1 MKRYFLL
8 ISLVLTLMHSAIFCL
23 PAAAEVAPALAL
35 LRQIETAHHALET
48 AGIDSSRS
56 TSERAD
62 MALRLGH
69 LDEVALLS
77 GEMRQEDPDEADAVT
92 AEIYLKKYDFKAAE
106 KIIGQGLARN
116 PRSEDFLWLDSRLLM
131 IQENLPELDSLSAQL
146 LKENPDFLP
155 ALLARA
161 SLHYRLLNYDS
172 ADYYYARVGQKATNL
187 LWKIRAVIGISEVR
201 YEQRKDQVALDT
213 LVAILDEQTLSDR
226 LLFALC
232 RPLIRLGRAQEA
244 ARVLEKALELN
255 PYSETAHYY
264 LGNGFTR
271 LSYAQIEEQY
281 PQIFA
286 DNEGRKALATVRHL
300 LQTGDSDKAESELRR
315 LSNEHPNWVEPLTI
329 AGSIAWAR
337 ADFEAA
343 RQSFESALVLCPHWG
358 RAHNGYAR
366 AMEGKRMRE
375 NIHRQDDWQVFEATP
390 MPEIPHIS
398 EFVLNWNSLSPRHQR
413 QVALAIAPWKVFV
426 PVLVESGCTYYI
438 KPLYERLSECPGL
451 ERMRDLRI
459 SYDSRL
465 WDDVRGCGGF
475 STVTG
480 IEDVERTIYRGHNTV
495 LHELTHQV
503 HGLLTPDEQNLIQE
517 TYRKAKAREESGAKT
532 FLSDYQATNVWEYF
546 AEGVNAYW
554 SPRRDNYDTREIVR
568 ERLFALDTA
577 LVTLVEHFMAIEND
591 KPYYVTGL
599 VNAAHDYL
607 EKGRADE
614 ALVMAQKAFA
624 RDPVAL
630 SVLDTLSHIHSIEGH
645 HDLAIAYAE
654 SLRARYPDR
663 SASYVH
669 LAEAYFHR
677 TGDKKKACEHLA
689 EGLSKVIPEEAHM
702 LHLALGGALWRAG
715 DYEEAARYYAK
726 VLDYQSDNSDALWGM
741 GLALGDADK
750 TEEAKSY
757 FVQAIEER
765 TGIVELRLD
774 YARILLQSGDTLG
787 ARRQL
792 AEAQLLD
799 SEGDDVMTISGWLEA
814 EAGRWP
820 QALEQ
825 LEKALDKA
833 PYNDLAKILKLKALK
848 TTGHT
853 SEAKALASELR
864 AASKNGK
871 PEWVYYPR
879 STNYISVHEWPA
891 WQIRLLESVL
901 RQ

>member
-8 ISLVLTLMHSAIFCL
+8 ILVVLTLGHSAIFCL
-23 PAAAEVAPALAL
+23 AVAAEIASAPALM
-35 LRQIETAHHALET
+35 RQIETTHHALET
-48 AGIDSSRS
+48 ARSDSLRS

-69 LDEVALLS
+69 FDEAALLS
-77 GEMRQEDPDEADAVT
+77 EKLRQVKPDEADVAM

-106 KIIGQGLARN
+106 TIIRQGLTRN
-116 PRSEDFLWLDSRLLM
+116 PRSEDYLWLDFRLLM
-131 IQENLPELDSLSAQL
+131 IQENLPELDSLSEHL
-146 LKENPDFLP
+146 LRENPDFIP
-155 ALLARA
+155 ALMAQA

-172 ADYYYARVGQKATNL
+172 AGYYYARAGQKATNL
-187 LWKIRAVIGISEVR
+187 LWKSRAVIGISEVR
-201 YEQRKDQVALDT
+201 YEQQEDQAALDT
-213 LVAILDEQTLSDR
+213 LLAILDERTLSDR

-232 RPLIRLGRAQEA
+232 RPLIRLGRVQEA
-244 ARVLEKALELN
+244 ARVLEKTMELN
-255 PYSETAHYY
+255 PFSEMAHYY

-271 LSYAQIEEQY
+271 FSYAQIEEQY

-286 DNEGRKALATVRHL
+286 DNEGRKALTTVRHL
-300 LQTGDSDKAESELRR
+300 LQTGDSDKAEVELRR
-315 LSNEHPNWVEPLTI
+315 LSDEHPDWVQPLTI

-337 ADFEAA
+337 ADFETA
-343 RQSFESALVLCPHWG
+343 RQSFESALALCPYWG
-358 RAHNGYAR
+358 RAHNGYAK

-375 NIHRQDDWQVFEATP
+375 NIHRREDWRTFEAEP
-390 MPEIPHIS
+390 MPEIPRIA
-398 EFVLNWNSLSPRHQR
+398 EFVTNWNSLSPRHQK
-413 QVALAIAPWKVFV
+413 QVDLAIAPWKVFV

-451 ERMRDLRI
+451 ETMQDLRI

-475 STVTG
+475 NTVTG

-517 TYRKAKAREESGAKT
+517 TYRKAKAREESSAKT
-532 FLSDYQATNVWEYF
+532 FLSDYQATSVWEYF

-577 LVTLVEHFMAIEND
+577 LVNLVEHFMAIEND
-591 KPYYVTGL
+591 EPYYVIGL

-607 EKGRADE
+607 EKGQVDE
-614 ALVMAQKAFA
+614 ARAMAQKAYA
-624 RDPVAL
+624 RDSVAL
-630 SVLDTLSHIHSIEGH
+630 SVLEILSHVHSIEGH
-645 HDLAIAYAE
+645 NDFAIAYAE
-654 SLRARYPDR
+654 TLRARYPNR
-663 SASYVH
+663 SPSCVQ
-669 LAEAYFHR
+669 LAEAHFHR

-689 EGLSKVIPEEAHM
+689 EGLSKVIPEEAYI
-702 LHLALGGALWRAG
+702 LHSALGGALWRAG

-726 VLDYQSDNSDALWGM
+726 ALDYQSDNSDALWGM
-741 GLALGDADK
+741 GLALGDAGK
-750 TEEAKSY
+750 MEEAKRY
-757 FVQAIEER
+757 FEQALEER

-774 YARILLQSGDTLG
+774 YARILLQSGDMLA

-799 SEGDDVMTISGWLEA
+799 AEGDDVLAISGWLEA
-814 EAGRWP
+814 EGGRWP

-825 LEKALDKA
+825 LEKALEKA
-833 PYNDLAKILKLKALK
+833 PYNDLAKILKLRALK
-848 TTGHT
+848 AMGRAM
-853 SEAKALASELR
+853 EAQALADELR
-864 AASKNGK
+864 AASENGK

-879 STNYISVHEWPA
+879 STNYITVHDWSA
-891 WQIRLLESVL
+891 WQIRLLDTVSK
-901 RQ
+901 

>member
-1 MKRYFLL
+1 MKRYSFL
-8 ISLVLTLMHSAIFCL
+8 ISVALVLAHSAVFSVS
-23 PAAAEVAPALAL
+23 AAEIAPAPVL

-48 AGIDSSRS
+48 ARTDSSRS
-56 TSERAD
+56 ISERTD

-69 LDEVALLS
+69 FDEAALLA
-77 GEMRQEDPDEADAVT
+77 GELRQANPDEADAVMT
-92 AEIYLKKYDFKAAE
+92 ELYLKKYDFKAAE
-106 KIIGQGLARN
+106 KVIRQGLARN
-116 PRSEDFLWLDSRLLM
+116 PHSEDFLWLDFRLLM
-131 IQENLPELDSLSAQL
+131 TQENLAELDSLSAQL

-172 ADYYYARVGQKATNL
+172 AGFYYTLAGQKAASP
-187 LWKIRAVIGISEVR
+187 LWRNRAIIGISEVE
-201 YEQRKDQVALDT
+201 YEEGNDQPALDT
-213 LVAILDEQTLSDR
+213 LLAILDEQTLTDR

-232 RPLIRLGRAQEA
+232 RPLIRLGRVQEA
-244 ARVLEKALELN
+244 ARVLEKTLELN
-255 PYSETAHYY
+255 PYSEMAHYY

-271 LSYAQIEEQY
+271 FSYAQIEEQY
-281 PQIFA
+281 PHIFA
-286 DNEGRKALATVRHL
+286 DNEGRKALTTVKHL
-300 LQTGDSDKAESELRR
+300 LQTGDSDKAEAELRR

-343 RQSFESALVLCPHWG
+343 RQSFESALALCPHWG

-375 NIHRQDDWQVFEATP
+375 NIHRREDWQVFEATP

-398 EFVLNWNSLSPRHQR
+398 EFVLNWNSLSPRHQK
-413 QVALAIAPWKVFV
+413 QVALAIAPWKAFV

-465 WDDVRGCGGF
+465 WDDVRGCGGLN
-475 STVTG
+475 TVTG

-503 HGLLTPDEQNLIQE
+503 HELLTPDEQNLVQE

-554 SPRRDNYDTREIVR
+554 SPRRDSYDTREIVR

-577 LVTLVEHFMAIEND
+577 LVNLVEHFMAIEND
-591 KPYYVTGL
+591 EPYYVTGL
-599 VNAAHDYL
+599 VSAAHDYL

-614 ALVMAQKAFA
+614 ALVMAQKAYA

-630 SVLDTLSHIHSIEGH
+630 SVLDTLSHIHSIKGH

-654 SLRARYPDR
+654 TLRARYPKR
-663 SASYVH
+663 SASYVY
-669 LAEAYFHR
+669 LAEACFHR
-677 TGDKKKACEHLA
+677 TGNKKKACEYLA
-689 EGLSKVIPEEAHM
+689 EGLSKVIPEEAYL
-702 LHLALGGALWRAG
+702 LHSALGGAFWRAG
-715 DYEEAARYYAK
+715 DYEESARYYAK

-741 GLALGDADK
+741 GLALGDAGK
-750 TEEAKSY
+750 IEEAKRY
-757 FVQAIEER
+757 FEQAIEER
-765 TGIVELRLD
+765 TGIVELRLG
-774 YARILLQSGDTLG
+774 YARILLQSGDMLA

-792 AEAQLLD
+792 VEAQLLD
-799 SEGDDVMTISGWLEA
+799 AEGDDVLTISGWVES

-820 QALEQ
+820 QAIEQ
-825 LEKALDKA
+825 FEKALEKT

-848 TTGHT
+848 AMGPKA
-853 SEAKALASELR
+853 EAEALVDELR
-864 AASKNGK
+864 AASRNAK
-871 PEWVYYPR
+871 PDWIYYPR
-879 STNYISVHEWPA
+879 AENYITVHDWPA